1 MLAAESVECLN
12 NFSSGGDHCV
22 NFVRLI
28 SSTNELSST
37 QFLRRAHVFL
47 SIRRPWRRD
56 MMLTSKAL
64 YGILLALPMAY
75 SWFGCPHS
83 TYSNRLVV
91 FESMP

>member
-1 MLAAESVECLN
+1 MSLAAEREECLN
-12 NFSSGGDHCV
+12 NFQRGPGDL
-22 NFVRLI
+22 R
-28 SSTNELSST
+28 ELCST
-37 QFLRRAHVFL
+37 QFLRRAHTFPLDQEAVEKE
-47 SIRRPWRRD
+47 

-91 FESMP
+91 FESMPW